1 MLSNRALSSMLAPRN
16 GEKRRC
22 YEPGNTF
29 RRVHPHNIVEMAE
42 ILSVSNDD
50 VGIPHVRFSVRYQHP
65 SRGDFDVAHRML
77 ALKSFADRYRD

>member
-1 MLSNRALSSMLAPRN
+1 MLSNRALSSMLARS
-16 GEKRRC
+16 GDKQRC
-22 YEPGNTF
+22 YEPGTTF

-50 VGIPHVRFSVRYQHP
+50 VGIPHVRYSVRYQHP
-65 SRGDFDVAHRML
+65 SRGDFDVALRML